1 MKYLGGCLETI
12 IPLSKYALY
21 KLSILSP
28 NMTIRMYK
36 IRVSEVPASVRIPR
50 AKPIGLSYPKVG
62 SGSSFYH

>member
-21 KLSILSP
+21 KLSILIP

-50 AKPIGLSYPKVG
+50 AKPIGLS
-62 SGSSFYH
+62 